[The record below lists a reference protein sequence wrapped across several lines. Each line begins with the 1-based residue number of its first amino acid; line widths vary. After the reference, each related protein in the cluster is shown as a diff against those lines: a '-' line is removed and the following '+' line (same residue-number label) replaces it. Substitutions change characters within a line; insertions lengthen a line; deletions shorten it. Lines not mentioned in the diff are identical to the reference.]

1 MLTTEERKQYAN
13 GFSVFGWFE
22 DENNDNNNEYE
33 ED

>member
-1 MLTTEERKQYAN
+1 MMSTEERKQYAI

-22 DENNDNNNEYE
+22 DENNDNDYDE